1 MDLICELTDKDV
13 LGTDGLSN
21 AEPRYTAR
29 AILKN
34 DKDQYAVM
42 YTKKF
47 DLYSLPGGGI
57 EGEEGKLEA
66 LKREVLEETGCTCE
80 AIEEIGCVYENRA
93 HCDYTQ
99 YSYYYFV
106 KAGKDV
112 KATSFTDVEIQNKTE
127 VQWHPLEKVT
137 DLIFNQKP
145 HTNQQKFLQAR
156 DVAALKKYVSDF
168 STNFDKVAL
177 LSEIK
182 WIFFDIGSTLV
193 DESECYRARYA
204 ETVKGSDITYEEFE
218 NKVIEYSRQNKK
230 GDHEAVK
237 HFNLTLSKWHKE
249 LEMLYPETK
258 KVLKCLFERGY
269 KLGIIANQ
277 SLGSEKRLEE
287 WGIRKYFSAVIASAE
302 EGVAKPDKEIFFRA
316 LKKANCEP
324 QNAVMVGDRLDNDIV
339 PANEIGMKTVWIKQ
353 GLGGYATPKAPLEF
367 PDHTVNALTEL
378 CGLFNAL

>member
-1 MDLICELTDKDV
+1 MELICKITDKDIF
-13 LGTDGLSN
+13 GTDGLSN

-29 AILKN
+29 AVLKN

-42 YTKKF
+42 YTKKYDF
-47 DLYSLPGGGI
+47 YLLPGGGI
-57 EGEEGKLEA
+57 EGNEEKTEA
-66 LKREVLEETGCTCE
+66 LSREVLEETGCTCE
-80 AIEEIGCVYENRA
+80 TIAEIGCVYENRA

-106 KAGKDV
+106 KAGNNIQDQ
-112 KATSFTDVEIQNKTE
+112 SLTDIEIQNKTE
-127 VQWHPLEKVT
+127 VQWYSLEKAI

-145 HTNQQKFLQAR
+145 STNQQKYLQAR
-156 DVAALKKYVSDF
+156 DVAALKKYVSEFATD
-168 STNFDKVAL
+168 SDKIDL

-218 NKVIEYSRQNKK
+218 NKVIEFSKKNKK
-230 GDHEAVK
+230 GDHEAAK
-237 HFNLTLSKWHKE
+237 HFNLTLSEWHKE
-249 LEMLYPETK
+249 LETLYPDTK
-258 KVLKCLFERGY
+258 EVLKCLFERGY

-287 WGIRKYFSAVIASAE
+287 WGILKYFSVVIASAE
-302 EGVAKPDKEIFFRA
+302 EGVAKPDKEIFLRA
-316 LKKANCEP
+316 LNKAGCEP

-339 PANEIGMKTVWIKQ
+339 PANKIGMKTVWIKQ
-353 GLGGYATPKAPLEF
+353 GLGGYSTPRNLFEI
-367 PDHTVNALTEL
+367 PDNTVNNLSAL
-378 CGLFNAL
+378 CDLFNA